1 MREHKELQR
10 IEEVSNKIEGLEKAR
25 LTNNT
30 EVKGSVIEE
39 QLKKVGAL
47 GHRQASRGSTRV
59 VLFIFL
65 CYVMLCRAVFCHV
78 VVVLW
83 CCGVVLWYCG
93 VVMWCRG
100 VVGVAFLR
108 LPLRL
113 L

>member
-47 GHRQASRGSTRV
+47 AQRQASRGSTRV
-59 VLFIFL
+59 LLFIFL
-65 CYVMLCRAVFCHV
+65 CYVMLCRAGFAML
-78 VVVLW
+78 LW
-83 CCGVVLWYCG
+83 CCGVAVWYCG
-93 VVMWCRG
+93 IAV
-100 VVGVAFLR
+100 L
-108 LPLRL
+108 
-113 L
+113 